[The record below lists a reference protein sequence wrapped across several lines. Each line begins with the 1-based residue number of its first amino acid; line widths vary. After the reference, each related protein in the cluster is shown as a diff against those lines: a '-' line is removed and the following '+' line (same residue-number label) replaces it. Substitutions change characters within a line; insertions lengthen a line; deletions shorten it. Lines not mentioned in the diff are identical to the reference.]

1 MPRKSG
7 KAPAFMFY
15 AGDFLSDLNVQIM
28 TMAQRGIYVTLLAM
42 EWIEGSLPSDIRTL
56 KVLCSQ
62 HPNFEDDWTSIK
74 HCFYEEDGRL
84 YNRRLELERSEQKKR
99 AEKNSKNGKMG
110 AMKRWNKKE
119 DSEAIATPLPSN
131 EIENEIEI
139 KKPRKENKTN
149 KYLKEF
155 ENEFWTL
162 YPRRDN
168 KKRAKDKYVQLRK
181 SGTDKEIILSGLKN
195 YIKQWRSAGTEPEF
209 IPMASTWLHQERFED
224 ELISNMK
231 TAEKLVIAKKSFEYM
246 CIECGA
252 EKTFEEESYELCDC
266 GEGIL
271 EDKKHVLQELAR
283 RKNTPGKP
291 GGAAKQA
298 SAKKDGEVV
307 PTPTLPESSEQ
318 AKDFSKMINSLTNSL
333 GA

>member
-1 MPRKSG
+1 MPRKNG

-42 EWIEGSLPSDIRTL
+42 EWIEGSLPSDVRTL
-56 KVLCSQ
+56 KVLCGQ
-62 HPNFEDDWTSIK
+62 HPNFEDDWASIK

-84 YNRRLELERSEQKKR
+84 YNRRLELERGEQKKR
-99 AEKNSKNGKMG
+99 AEKNSKNGKIG

-119 DSEAIATPLPSN
+119 DSGAIATPLPSN
-131 EIENEIEI
+131 EIEKEIEIEI
-139 KKPRKENKTN
+139 KKPKKENKTN
-149 KYLKEF
+149 EYLKEF

-181 SGTDKEIILSGLKN
+181 SGTDKEIILSGLKS

-231 TAEKLVIAKKSFEYM
+231 TAEKLVITKKSFEYM
-246 CIECGA
+246 CIECGT

-266 GEGIL
+266 GEGLL

-283 RKNTPGKP
+283 KKNLPGKP
-291 GGAAKQA
+291 GNAAKQA
-298 SAKKDGEVV
+298 STPDKPKTDSGEI
-307 PTPTLPESSEQ
+307 
-318 AKDFSKMINSLTNSL
+318 KDFSKMINNLTSSL

>member
-1 MPRKSG
+1 MPRKNG

-42 EWIEGSLPSDIRTL
+42 EWIEGSLPSDVRTL
-56 KVLCSQ
+56 KVLCGQ
-62 HPNFEDDWTSIK
+62 HPNFEDDWASIK
-74 HCFYEEDGRL
+74 HCFYEEDSRL
-84 YNRRLELERSEQKKR
+84 YNRRLELERGEQKKR
-99 AEKNSKNGKMG
+99 AEKNSKNGKIG

-131 EIENEIEI
+131 EIEKEIEIEI
-139 KKPRKENKTN
+139 KKPKKENKTN
-149 KYLKEF
+149 EYLKEF

-181 SGTDKEIILSGLKN
+181 SGTDKEIILGGLKN

-246 CIECGA
+246 CIECGT

-266 GEGIL
+266 GEGLL

-283 RKNTPGKP
+283 KKNLPGKP
-291 GGAAKQA
+291 GNAAKQA
-298 SAKKDGEVV
+298 STPDKPKTDSGEI
-307 PTPTLPESSEQ
+307 
-318 AKDFSKMINSLTNSL
+318 KDFSKMINNLTSSL

>member
-1 MPRKSG
+1 
-7 KAPAFMFY
+7 
-15 AGDFLSDLNVQIM
+15 
-28 TMAQRGIYVTLLAM
+28 
-42 EWIEGSLPSDIRTL
+42 
-56 KVLCSQ
+56 
-62 HPNFEDDWTSIK
+62 
-74 HCFYEEDGRL
+74 
-84 YNRRLELERSEQKKR
+84 
-99 AEKNSKNGKMG
+99 
-110 AMKRWNKKE
+110 
-119 DSEAIATPLPSN
+119 LPSN
-131 EIENEIEI
+131 EIENEIEN
-139 KKPRKENKTN
+139 KKPKKENKTN
-149 KYLKEF
+149 EYLKEF

-181 SGTDKEIILSGLKN
+181 TGTDKEIILNGLKN

-252 EKTFEEESYELCDC
+252 EKTFEEESYEVCDC
-266 GEGIL
+266 GEGLL

-283 RKNTPGKP
+283 RKHTPGKP
-291 GGAAKQA
+291 GNAAKQA
-298 SAKKDGEVV
+298 SSPDKPKNDSGEI
-307 PTPTLPESSEQ
+307 
-318 AKDFSKMINSLTNSL
+318 KDFSKMLSNLTSSL

>member
-1 MPRKSG
+1 MPRKNG

-42 EWIEGSLPSDIRTL
+42 EWIEGSLPSDVRTL
-56 KVLCSQ
+56 KVLCGQ
-62 HPNFEDDWTSIK
+62 HPNFEDDWASIK
-74 HCFYEEDGRL
+74 HCFYEEDSRL
-84 YNRRLELERSEQKKR
+84 YNRRLELERGEQKKR
-99 AEKNSKNGKMG
+99 AEKNSKNGKIG

-119 DSEAIATPLPSN
+119 DSGAIATPLPSN
-131 EIENEIEI
+131 EIEKEIEIEI
-139 KKPRKENKTN
+139 KKPKKENKTN
-149 KYLKEF
+149 EYLKEF

-181 SGTDKEIILSGLKN
+181 SGTDKEIILGGLKN

-246 CIECGA
+246 CIECGT

-266 GEGIL
+266 GEGLL

-283 RKNTPGKP
+283 KKNLPGKP
-291 GGAAKQA
+291 GNAAKQA
-298 SAKKDGEVV
+298 STPDKPKTDSGEI
-307 PTPTLPESSEQ
+307 
-318 AKDFSKMINSLTNSL
+318 KDFSKMINNLTSSL

>member
-1 MPRKSG
+1 MPRKNG
-7 KAPAFMFY
+7 KAPAFMLY
-15 AGDFLSDLNVQIM
+15 ASDFVSDMKVQIM
-28 TMAQRGIYVTLLAM
+28 NMEERGIYITLLLYQ
-42 EWIEGSLPSDIRTL
+42 WIEDSLPTEISEL
-56 KVLCSQ
+56 KELCKN
-62 HPNFEDDWTSIK
+62 HENFEQAWKKVSK
-74 HCFYEEDGRL
+74 CFVEKNGKL
-84 YNRRLELERSEQKKR
+84 YNPRLEVERSEQRKR
-99 AEKNSKNGKMG
+99 AEKNSQNGKIG

-119 DSEAIATPLPSN
+119 DSGAIATPLPSN
-131 EIENEIEI
+131 EIEKEIEIEI
-139 KKPRKENKTN
+139 KKPKKENKTN
-149 KYLKEF
+149 EYLKEF

-181 SGTDKEIILSGLKN
+181 SGTDKEIILGGLKN

-283 RKNTPGKP
+283 KKNLPGKP
-291 GGAAKQA
+291 GNAAKQA
-298 SAKKDGEVV
+298 STPDKPKTDSGEI
-307 PTPTLPESSEQ
+307 
-318 AKDFSKMINSLTNSL
+318 KDFSKMINNLTNSL